1 VLRQQHLQGPALRR
15 PGGPMTKKPT
25 TCTLCDRDGH
35 EPADCPFKDSPT
47 PLLAS
52 LMGRLMGGN

>member
-1 VLRQQHLQGPALRR
+1 
-15 PGGPMTKKPT
+15 MTKKPT